1 MIKNFTITEKDI
13 SYLQGLIEDSI
24 RLLIPGK
31 CHRDEILQNLE
42 DVLQRLDSVM
52 ETAKKQE
59 EALAEI
65 EEIFKDIKLNL

>member
-52 ETAKKQE
+52 ETTRKQE
-59 EALAEI
+59 NALKEI
-65 EEIFKDIKLNL
+65 EEIFKDVKLGL

>member
-1 MIKNFTITEKDI
+1 MIKNYLITEKDV

-42 DVLQRLDSVM
+42 EALSRLDNVV
-52 ETAKKQE
+52 ETTKKQE
-59 EALAEI
+59 EALKEI
-65 EEIFKDIKLNL
+65 EEIFKDIKLGL